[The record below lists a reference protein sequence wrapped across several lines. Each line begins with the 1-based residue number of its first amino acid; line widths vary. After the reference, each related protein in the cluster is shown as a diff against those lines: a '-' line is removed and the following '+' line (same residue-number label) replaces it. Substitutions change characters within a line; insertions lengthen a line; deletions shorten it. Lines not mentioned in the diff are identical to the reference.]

1 MKRIDLINRISEDGA
16 VFVRHGSSHD
26 LWRNVITGVSEM
38 IPRHRE
44 INEML
49 ARKIIRRLA
58 SPPSS

>member
-1 MKRIDLINRISEDGA
+1 MKQTDLINRISEDGA

-58 SPPSS
+58 TPPSS

>member
-1 MKRIDLINRISEDGA
+1 MKRVDLIKRVSEDGA

-26 LWRNVITGVSEM
+26 MWRNVITGISEM

-44 INEML
+44 IDEML

-58 SPPSS
+58 TPPSS